1 MSLIFRCLVPAN
13 YRRIAWVIPLILSLN
28 ITSVNACSND
38 CSIDVTFT
46 GVYQDETCVV
56 VVNNASAHETVT
68 LPQTPLTQLTA
79 DGDEAGNKEFSI
91 GLKECP
97 VNRTIKLYFSGGA
110 SAVDSS
116 TGNLI
121 NDPGSDRSENVQIR
135 IRKEDKSQAVI
146 DNAASTQSYLIT
158 DYDVQVD
165 HTFTASYY
173 AKGNKAVTS
182 GKVQTTAGIELVY
195 K

>member
-1 MSLIFRCLVPAN
+1 MVPAN